1 MDEEDR
7 FSKSGAV
14 TIEADASL
22 EEIEAMLFDD
32 MVERGVSVE
41 EAAEVAPKL
50 AANAAAQR
58 DAYVSAATSVA
69 AAQQE
74 VDRLTR
80 EVERLQCEMAVL
92 QRRLRLVVRGDLL
105 ALLIAGA
112 VTLLLTR

>member
-7 FSKSGAV
+7 FLKSGAV

-74 VDRLTR
+74 V
-80 EVERLQCEMAVL
+80 ERLQCEMAVL